1 MRRWINGVLLAALAA
16 ILLQGAMKFLQGPKF
31 EVGQRWTLEV
41 DARYEDVSGLI
52 VKIDPDPDFGQ
63 VIFIDIEGLRDIE
76 GRPSSLMFVP
86 VSRRALRRSIVR
98 FVEKTEEE
106 PFYIESFYDN
116 WRVRRMTGDQAVWT
130 RPVREEL
137 LATWP

>member
-1 MRRWINGVLLAALAA
+1 
-16 ILLQGAMKFLQGPKF
+16 MKYLQGPKF
-31 EVGQRWTLEV
+31 EVGQRWTLRV
-41 DARYEDVSGLI
+41 DERYEDVSGLI
-52 VKIDPDPDFGQ
+52 VKIDPDPDFGE

-86 VSRRALRRSIVR
+86 VSRRALRRSVVR

-116 WRVRRMTGDQAVWT
+116 WRVRRMTGDRAVWT